1 MSLLMNALKKAETAK
16 AAGEADMA
24 PPAVPAAASRRDLTQ
39 ELGLDP
45 APAGGQSR
53 LSKPESLLAP
63 RLEAASTSGLRLEL
77 ESDQLPPVAAASA
90 ASSPNNREVPGQS
103 GGTAP
108 RQRAAADAMQS
119 AKNVFGAKK
128 KPAVKAD
135 SRTAFYAIIG
145 VCLLAGGGYAFYIWQ
160 QMQPPSP
167 AALAAR
173 NAVALPPPPRPAAPP
188 APASASPGPAVP
200 TQDISPGEKLSA
212 GPAEIGLPAAL
223 PAGRDTGADRIYPQ
237 SSESPRSDYARAQN
251 TVRETSASR
260 RDSARAEGGAA
271 IDSPAN
277 LRISRT
283 TSPATVNP
291 DVAAG
296 YAALRSGDLD
306 GARQAY
312 ERALRDDPAS
322 RDALLGMASIQL
334 RSNSVD
340 AAEASF
346 RRVLRLHPQDSYAAA
361 QLAALQSGSDPVSA
375 MSQVNNLIA
384 REAGSTD
391 TGNGAL
397 QFIQGNQLAAQGR
410 WNEAQQA
417 YFNAHRA
424 DPNNPDYC
432 YNLAVSLDRIY
443 ESRLARDFYAK
454 SLVLARSRP
463 AGFDTARAQTRL
475 GQLGDVAK

>member
-119 AKNVFGAKK
+119 ARNVFGAKK

-173 NAVALPPPPRPAAPP
+173 NAVAPPPPRPAAPP
-188 APASASPGPAVP
+188 APASGSPGPAVP

-212 GPAEIGLPAAL
+212 GPPEIGLPAAL

-251 TVRETSASR
+251 TMRETAASR

-306 GARQAY
+306 GASQAY

>member
-119 AKNVFGAKK
+119 ARNVFGAKK

-173 NAVALPPPPRPAAPP
+173 NAVAPPPPRPAAPP
-188 APASASPGPAVP
+188 APASGSPGPAVP

-212 GPAEIGLPAAL
+212 GPPEIGLPAAL

-306 GARQAY
+306 GASQAY

-334 RSNSVD
+334 RSNRVD

-454 SLVLARSRP
+454 SLELARSRP

-475 GQLGDVAK
+475 GQLGGSAK

>member
-119 AKNVFGAKK
+119 ARNVFGAKK

-173 NAVALPPPPRPAAPP
+173 NAVAPPPPRPAAPP
-188 APASASPGPAVP
+188 ASASASPGPAVP

-212 GPAEIGLPAAL
+212 GPPEIGLQAAL

-306 GARQAY
+306 GASQAY

-454 SLVLARSRP
+454 SLELARSRP

>member
-173 NAVALPPPPRPAAPP
+173 NAVAPPPPRPAEPP
-188 APASASPGPAVP
+188 APASGSPGPAVP

-212 GPAEIGLPAAL
+212 GPPEIGLQAAL

-260 RDSARAEGGAA
+260 RDSARAEGGSA

-283 TSPATVNP
+283 TAPATVNP

-306 GARQAY
+306 GASQAY

>member
-173 NAVALPPPPRPAAPP
+173 NAVAPPPPRPAAPP
-188 APASASPGPAVP
+188 APASGSPGPAVP

-212 GPAEIGLPAAL
+212 GPPEIGLPAAL

-283 TSPATVNP
+283 TAPATVNP

-306 GARQAY
+306 GASQAY